1 MTNWTPS
8 ELVALRRLI
17 AKAESDPDFTKDDI
31 VNLKQLADAFRGWQY
46 LGRFTK
52 WLIFLLAALAG
63 AIAAYETITI
73 KVQTWL
79 GA

>member
-1 MTNWTPS
+1 MTNWTPT
-8 ELVALRRLI
+8 ELAALRRLI
-17 AKAESDPDFTKDDI
+17 AKAESDPDFSTADI
-31 VNLKQLADAFRGWQY
+31 TNLKQLADAFRGWQY

>member
-1 MTNWTPS
+1 MTNWTPT
-8 ELVALRRLI
+8 ELAALRRLI
-17 AKAESDPDFTKDDI
+17 AKAESDPDFTADDI
-31 VNLKQLADAFRGWQY
+31 TNLRQLADAFRGWQY

-63 AIAAYETITI
+63 AIAAYETITT
-73 KVQTWL
+73 KVRTWL

>member
-31 VNLKQLADAFRGWQY
+31 TNLKQLADAFRGWQY

-52 WLIFLLAALAG
+52 WLICLLAALAG
-63 AIAAYETITI
+63 AIAAYETITT
-73 KVQTWL
+73 KVRTWL
-79 GA
+79 GG

>member
-31 VNLKQLADAFRGWQY
+31 MNLKQLADAFRGWQY

>member
-1 MTNWTPS
+1 MTDWTPT

-17 AKAESDPDFTKDDI
+17 AKAEIDPDFTKDDI
-31 VNLKQLADAFRGWQY
+31 MNLKQLADAFRGWQY

-79 GA
+79 GT

>member
-1 MTNWTPS
+1 MTNWTPT
-8 ELVALRRLI
+8 ELAALRRLI

-31 VNLKQLADAFRGWQY
+31 TNLKQLADAFRGWQY

-52 WLIFLLAALAG
+52 WLIFLLAGLAG